1 MSGQSWSY
9 VFKLLKHE
17 EQVLGLPQLMFFADC
32 CLQVTELSLKNGELQ
47 SWSMKS
53 KTPARI
59 ISRFYSRSLLNHR
72 METSMQEKEGQII
85 GRWET

>member
-1 MSGQSWSY
+1 MSGRSWSY
-9 VFKLLKHE
+9 VCKLPKHE
-17 EQVLGLPQLMFFADC
+17 DQVLGLPQLMFFADC
-32 CLQVTELSLKNGELQ
+32 CLQAIELSLKNGELK
-47 SWSMKS
+47 SWTMKN

-59 ISRFYSRSLLNHR
+59 ISRVYSRSLLNHR

>member
-1 MSGQSWSY
+1 MSGQSWSC
-9 VFKLLKHE
+9 VFKLPKHE

-59 ISRFYSRSLLNHR
+59 ISRFYSKSLLNHR